1 MCSSVHVMQKID
13 SFRAVNF
20 QTDARHFSVKTVEKQ
35 QHKSITDVRRLV
47 LVKKTRQINRVHFL
61 FTTKLR

>member
-1 MCSSVHVMQKID
+1 MQKID

-47 LVKKTRQINRVHFL
+47 LVKKLVKSIEFISFSQQN
-61 FTTKLR
+61 

>member
-47 LVKKTRQINRVHFL
+47 LVKKLVKSIEFISFSQQN
-61 FTTKLR
+61 